1 MLYQSTIF
9 LLITYPLL
17 TRVPPLTT
25 PSYFDFDASLSSNI
39 DEARSLLV
47 EQRKSGPGYKQP
59 DQQKR
64 HVFRSKKTK
73 DAKCNSA
80 SWTFTKHE
88 VAKAF
93 EGILSRTPLPAPG
106 VAQALLSHTSVR
118 SLDELW
124 SHLDDPELEKRT
136 SGSGTTT
143 MVPNITWLDEVCN
156 QGNLEY
162 IRLLC
167 QAGLSQAS
175 LNSAFTV
182 SLLMHSTEAM
192 QLLLS
197 FGAAVSADSQDAI
210 EARVKSNDI
219 DLIRLLLSTSTSM
232 SSEAWRDVLDLDIQS
247 SEAKWIQSP
256 EVLLLC
262 LAHRP
267 ELGNSQLLQSAL
279 ELQNYPTT
287 VVVLCYGDFR
297 AGLSRAFCRQACELA
312 CLVGDDERRHQFF
325 KTLDECK
332 FVEDSP
338 VLRQELLKDVESR
351 LTPMVKLLAN
361 AGVIVDMEP
370 HNSFH
375 RAVSQKDFEL
385 VGFLAPFKLNQQP
398 LLVES
403 LVILG
408 ASVEFKNACVIQTAL
423 RMKDLDVLETLLRNK
438 CSAKLLSATIP
449 TAMSLHPR
457 HTRLQALKALVRKGI
472 LVQDLSKPLQTL
484 VSEDGDVDSE
494 LIQFLLQNKAPI
506 DGVGDNASNA
516 LLTAARKGALSTL
529 VMLCNAKPQNETLSK
544 AVPVAFNTID
554 SHGDDVALSMIR
566 LLLRK
571 GASGSPIH
579 RTLLHAIEKD
589 KHDIARILL
598 KHGADANHGGGGGFH
613 IALAMKN
620 LNLLR
625 LLCASCPPSQATIE
639 AKLFVALD
647 PRNYQSNVLQI
658 LLTSTRYAN
667 VALNKVFSSDM
678 LKGNPN
684 NAAIIPTL
692 LSHGLDVNIRNG
704 DLLIFAIREKN
715 IDLLQKILSANPN
728 AASLTAA
735 FHIVPSAKSKMLE
748 LIVMNLLLEK
758 AKSTEIGQSA
768 ALPRQIP
775 LAVSGDFAGLRLLL
789 RHNAVVALENLRKA
803 CLATA
808 SSTKSWTEKRELIE
822 ALFAHCAA
830 VSKEDLS
837 VLLVGSITLFSKC
850 PQLPQLL
857 VTRGAEVTFEGLKAV
872 LEEGSLDLLSILL
885 GSIRNNDTAAKTF
898 QRVRQITMAHERRYL
913 IYQYVLTKGVSND
926 DKSEALLYS
935 LKTDGLSDLSIPKL
949 LLDHGASPG
958 YRKGESVSIV
968 IRANSPKS
976 LQVIRLLCQ
985 YIIDDG
991 MATAVFNVVLKHT
1004 MLKRHIQME
1013 IYRPL
1018 LEWKINES
1026 SLSQA
1031 LFESFSGDPPDLPF
1045 VTLLLAKGADPNKR
1059 SGHCFAMAAKKETL
1073 AEFRLLC
1080 RNAKRPVVL
1089 KVLLN
1094 RFNEEKEV
1102 VKWFAVCLEESEGS
1116 SKTNQDELAFLCMRK
1131 FPTGTVLLKLL
1142 LENGIS
1148 VSAKIDHCI
1157 CPDWMAES
1165 CTVLIWALLQTPR
1178 IGNGVILLLLAQGD
1192 TALLTYSTPQTKVSA
1207 AFLCLLDKTRI
1218 PILKALLDRDRDG
1231 VSEYVIPG
1239 SSFVPLSMHPK
1250 TVKNDSDQP
1259 HTQAELPLQLAS
1271 LYLGNFEA
1279 FQLIASEITP
1289 NDSTLH
1295 LAAVLAL
1302 PKFVNWLLGSHDPNH
1317 QAEEFDNMTPLA
1329 LVCASKPDP
1338 CCKVANEEAGWRE
1351 RQEETMRLLANVTD
1365 SKWRYRHMT
1374 ILHWSMDNG
1383 LETAKAIVKA
1393 LDIAHDTEKN
1403 KKYLYTDREGVKYTP
1418 EEYITKLWD
1427 ASDADK
1433 KALIACLKSSSPAH
1447 GSHVRPRKGA
1457 KKAGRGHAK
1466 AAPPVETWMPT
1477 VRLTSEALIG
1487 AHLAPRADGLPGK
1500 WPDRTRW

>member
-1 MLYQSTIF
+1 
-9 LLITYPLL
+9 
-17 TRVPPLTT
+17 
-25 PSYFDFDASLSSNI
+25 
-39 DEARSLLV
+39 
-47 EQRKSGPGYKQP
+47 
-59 DQQKR
+59 
-64 HVFRSKKTK
+64 
-73 DAKCNSA
+73 
-80 SWTFTKHE
+80 
-88 VAKAF
+88 
-93 EGILSRTPLPAPG
+93 
-106 VAQALLSHTSVR
+106 
-118 SLDELW
+118 
-124 SHLDDPELEKRT
+124 
-136 SGSGTTT
+136 

-182 SLLMHSTEAM
+182 SQLMHSTEAM

-232 SSEAWRDVLDLDIQS
+232 SSKAWQDVLDLDIQS

-297 AGLSRAFCRQACELA
+297 AGLPRAFCRQACELA

-375 RAVSQKDFEL
+375 RAVSQKDFEVLELFKDCNFTSNIAQALEIMPESSSESDMLKL
-385 VGFLAPFKLNQQP
+385 VGFLAPFKLAGEPLDRSLVRAVQKQQP

-408 ASVEFKNACVIQTAL
+408 ASVEFKDACVIQTAL

-472 LVQDLSKPLQTL
+472 LAQDLGKPLQTL
-484 VSEDGDVDSE
+484 VSEDGDADSE

-571 GASGSPIH
+571 GASGPPIH

-647 PRNYQSNVLQI
+647 PRNYQSNVLQL

-667 VALNKVFSSDM
+667 VALNKVFSSEM

-735 FHIVPSAKSKMLE
+735 FYIVPSAKSKMLE

-789 RHNAVVALENLRKA
+789 RHNAVVAPENLRKA

-822 ALFAHCAA
+822 ALFARCAA

-857 VTRGAEVTFEGLKAV
+857 VKRGAEVTYEGLKAV

-885 GSIRNNDTAAKTF
+885 GSIRNNDTATKTF

-935 LKTDGLSDLSIPKL
+935 LKTHGLGDLSIPKL

-985 YIIDDG
+985 YIIDNG

-1059 SGHCFAMAAKKETL
+1059 SGHCFAVAAKKETL

-1447 GSHVRPRKGA
+1447 GFLSPKAKPSAKKWTAVKVHVPTPGSHVRPRKGA